1 MSQNSDGTQATFRT
15 EAQSCLLVAH
25 WLIHVSSTCF
35 SQVCGPR
42 DRKKPCL
49 LSSLAQLLSGR
60 ASYGTVPSHFKTME
74 VPEPKKFRR
83 SCFLSHLADV
93 PLVKTATANVH
104 TFYTETKERS
114 LLFRAWASMAEL
126 VMILA
131 MWGANKTVGKWCQA
145 ILRHEGEAQLAAA
158 IDTYACVKLQQ
169 LEVKFPVLTKSAD
182 VVAKK
187 ATQKVLSVAFLIP
200 RWMLETRLGKIAVF
214 GLDKT
219 LQLSVT
225 VADLLQ
231 PEGETEEDAAATAE
245 NKSVTI
251 EKTKAPPAPE
261 PDLTALVTGVVRTTA
276 TCARGLFPTLY
287 GWFILTPLLLWA
299 DPDTKAKISSRR
311 RMSPRKRIPSLT
323 EALAQYIPKKAFS
336 MLGLTTPPAEMTM
349 PLFGTRLP
357 EPGASNE
364 ELRVSPNMEE
374 GEKRKRSTGKDE
386 DETFLTLDLENY
398 RSDDDP
404 DYQSESSSSTD
415 SYEYISSH
423 HAHGIGEPRIQ
434 QGGEGWGLK
443 PSLYPPP
450 LAADSEESVSKICPA
465 DSSQPTA
472 TSSESCDNFRGGDT
486 KLSARLAS
494 LSYVRKKVSS
504 PTSPARHCQ
513 PLFRITED
521 IFSSLRSRKCP
532 ELDLAT
538 FYIKFLRCFM
548 DSCRP

>member
-1 MSQNSDGTQATFRT
+1 
-15 EAQSCLLVAH
+15 
-25 WLIHVSSTCF
+25 
-35 SQVCGPR
+35 
-42 DRKKPCL
+42 
-49 LSSLAQLLSGR
+49 
-60 ASYGTVPSHFKTME
+60 ME

-83 SCFLSHLADV
+83 SCFLSHLADL
-93 PLVKTATANVH
+93 PLVKTATANVQ

-287 GWFILTPLLLWA
+287 GWFILTPLLLWVTVLTWTRQALRFIRRRPRRPSRRRSHRLAAKA

-415 SYEYISSH
+415 SYEYISSQSEGDD
-423 HAHGIGEPRIQ
+423 AEEPAVEEAAEEAAEEPAEAEEAREEQ
-434 QGGEGWGLK
+434 EEEAGTGKDSGVCSATATPTGSESPESNKQLSTDA
-443 PSLYPPP
+443 PRP
-450 LAADSEESVSKICPA
+450 ADSEESVSKICPA

-472 TSSESCDNFRGGDT
+472 TSSES
-486 KLSARLAS
+486 
-494 LSYVRKKVSS
+494 VS
-504 PTSPARHCQ
+504 Q
-513 PLFRITED
+513 E
-521 IFSSLRSRKCP
+521 
-532 ELDLAT
+532 
-538 FYIKFLRCFM
+538 
-548 DSCRP
+548 